1 MKIGIMTFHWAVN
14 YGAVLQAY
22 ALQEYLRGLG
32 HDACLIDYKPYNR
45 DHSLKNFIINR
56 KLPHPFQYI
65 REASKDRLFEY
76 FRRDCLVRTKRYG
89 SLEEL
94 RQDPPLCDIYI
105 SGSDQV
111 LHPRTLMRGERR
123 PAPAYM
129 LDFGPENVLRAGY
142 AVSFGCTDYPPEA
155 ACVARKYINRFDLLS
170 VRETTGAGVAE
181 SLGYG
186 GRIWTV
192 PDPTILA
199 GLSVYDRILSCA
211 SLSDMD
217 GGTAHVSDSKCK
229 GDYAA
234 TYLLHGKSDLNAVIE
249 KDFGCVCPLTECSVP
264 GWIAGIRDAG
274 CLVTNS
280 FHGTVFALLFH
291 IPFVA
296 LLETGA
302 AAGMNDRF
310 VTLLSRLGLE
320 GRILPCYDRN
330 RAVKIIGSE
339 IDWANTDSLME
350 DYAREGRD
358 FISMLLSARQ

>member
-1 MKIGIMTFHWAVN
+1 MKIGIVTFHWAVN

-22 ALQEYLRGLG
+22 ALQDYLRGLG

-45 DHSLKNFIINR
+45 DHNLKNFVLNR
-56 KLPHPFQYI
+56 KLLHPFQYV
-65 REASKDRLFEY
+65 REALKDRLFED
-76 FRRDCLVRTKRYG
+76 FRRDYLVRTKRYG

-123 PAPAYM
+123 PAPVYM
-129 LDFGPENVLRAGY
+129 LDFGSENILRAGY
-142 AVSFGCTDYPPEA
+142 AVSFGCTAYPPEA
-155 ACVARKYINRFDLLS
+155 AEVARKYINRFDLLS
-170 VRETTGAGVAE
+170 VREKTGAGVAE
-181 SLGYG
+181 SLGYN
-186 GRIWTV
+186 GRLWVV

-199 GLSVYDRILSCA
+199 GASVYDRILSGV
-211 SLSDMD
+211 SGLSGKSGGNDVSE
-217 GGTAHVSDSKCK
+217 GGT
-229 GDYAA
+229 A
-234 TYLLHGKSDLNAVIE
+234 TYLLHGKNSLNAVIE
-249 KDFGCVCPLTECSVP
+249 KDFGKTIPLNGCSIAQ
-264 GWIAGIRDAG
+264 WIAGIRNASR
-274 CLVTNS
+274 LVTNS

-310 VTLLSRLGLE
+310 TTLLSRLGLE
-320 GRILPCYDRN
+320 GRILPDYDGR
-330 RAVKIIGSE
+330 RAGEIFASG
-339 IDWANTDSLME
+339 IDWTAVDSLME

-358 FISMLLSARQ
+358 FISMLLSARG